1 MSSEAGRPSESRNRR
16 PLRLATAV
24 AILLVLLGSQGCG
37 LKGDPLPPIRP
48 PEPAAEEVAAET
60 EGADEESQGS
70 ESAAADGE
78 EDGEAEEDGEGQAEE
93 DGEGAQGPA

>member
-1 MSSEAGRPSESRNRR
+1 MSSESGRPSESRNRR

-37 LKGDPLPPIRP
+37 LKGDPLPPIRR
-48 PEPAAEEVAAET
+48 PEPAAEEVSA
-60 EGADEESQGS
+60 EESDAS
-70 ESAAADGE
+70 EPTAD
-78 EDGEAEEDGEGQAEE
+78 DGDEE